1 MNTTTDTMANT
12 TQNIPVRHIGKNGPT
27 VPALGLGLMGMS
39 ALYGAPPSDEE
50 RFKVL
55 DHAVEIGSTFWDS
68 SDMYGDN
75 EELLGKWFKRT
86 GKRNQIFLVTKFG
99 FLKGSSSEIDSSAA
113 FCKNACAE
121 SLRALGTEYID
132 LYYMHRAN
140 PKTPIEETMRAMLEL
155 KAEGKIKYIG
165 LSEVSSSTLRRAC
178 KVGQVDAVQ
187 AEYSPFEREIEG
199 AVGTNLL
206 DTCRELGVTMVAYSP
221 LGRGMLTGTLN
232 SKQSISGDGDYRS
245 LFPRFSEENLDAN
258 VKVVNQLKAMA
269 EKKGCTAA
277 QLALAWV
284 LKQGQH
290 VIAIPGTKKIKYLEE
305 NFAALQVILAD
316 AEEAEIRE
324 IVAGVVGERTPD
336 WTRYQCYVDTV
347 EEE

>member
-1 MNTTTDTMANT
+1 MANMN
-12 TQNIPVRHIGKNGPT
+12 QNIPVRRIGKNGPT

-55 DHAVEIGSTFWDS
+55 DRAVEIGATFWDS

-113 FCKNACAE
+113 FCKNACVE
-121 SLRALGTEYID
+121 SLRALGTD
-132 LYYMHRAN
+132 
-140 PKTPIEETMRAMLEL
+140 
-155 KAEGKIKYIG
+155 EGKIKCIG

-199 AVGTNLL
+199 AAGTNLL
-206 DTCRELGVTMVAYSP
+206 DTCRELGVTLVAYSP
-221 LGRGMLTGTLN
+221 LGRGMLTGVLN
-232 SKQSISGDGDYRS
+232 SQQSISGDGDYRS

-258 VKVVNQLKAMA
+258 VKVVNQLKIMA
-269 EKKGCTAA
+269 EKKGCTTA

-305 NFAALQVILAD
+305 NFAALQVILTD
-316 AEEAEIRE
+316 AEEVEIRE
-324 IVAGVVGERTPD
+324 IAAGVAGERTPD

-347 EEE
+347 EED